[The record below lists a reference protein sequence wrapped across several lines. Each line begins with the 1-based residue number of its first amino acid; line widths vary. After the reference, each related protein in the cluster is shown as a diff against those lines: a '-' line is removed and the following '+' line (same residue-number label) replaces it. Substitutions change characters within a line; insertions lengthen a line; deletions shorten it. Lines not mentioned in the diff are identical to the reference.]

1 MTDLQSW
8 WSGSP
13 PVENPRTDPTKY
25 DSTAL
30 EQDAIQQAN
39 EEELLTRRIHILG
52 LGSIG
57 TLVAH
62 SLKCLPNPPPVS
74 LIIHRPTMYETF
86 KKQARIVRLVN
97 VQSDVNDEQTG
108 YDVDLLDYNDGDRPH
123 WKFIPDTPDGPEAAH
138 TGLIEPLEKLPS
150 EENYIYN
157 LIVTVKAPAT
167 VAALR
172 SIKHRVDAN
181 STICF
186 MQNGLGQI
194 DEVNREVFTDPET
207 RPTYMLGIVSHGAY
221 MSGRFSVVHAGFGSI
236 ALGIHRDTD
245 RFPLPPKSF
254 SSSPLE
260 LSEEQKKLYYPTD
273 QDLFS
278 NLSSRFLLRT
288 LTRSP
293 VLSCAAFSYL
303 DLLQLQLEK
312 LSANAIL
319 NPLTALLNVPNGALL
334 HNASLSMVQRM
345 LLAEISLVIRGLP
358 ELEGIPNVVQRFS
371 AQRLEHYV
379 LGVISRTA
387 QNSSSM
393 REDFMRAKPTEID
406 FINGYIIRRGEEQ
419 GIKCAINFLLMHL
432 VKGKTL
438 IQQGAEGASLPYGVR
453 RMESEIDSRGVVT
466 LDDQSTPAKG
476 SVS

>member
-13 PVENPRTDPTKY
+13 PVDASLDDPQTY
-25 DSTAL
+25 TSIPI
-30 EQDAIQQAN
+30 EQDAIQQSQ
-39 EEELLTRRIHILG
+39 EEELRTRRIHILG

-86 KKQARIVRLVN
+86 KKQARIIRLVN
-97 VQSDVNDEQTG
+97 VQSEVNDEQTG
-108 YDVDLLDYNDGDRPH
+108 YDIDFLEHDPTSQPH
-123 WKFIPDTPDGPEAAH
+123 WKFIPDTPDGPEAAP
-138 TGLIEPLEKLPS
+138 TNPVDPLEKLPS
-150 EENYIYN
+150 GENYIYN

-194 DEVNREVFTDPET
+194 DLVNREVFTDPET

-221 MSGRFSVVHAGFGSI
+221 MSGRFAVVHAGFGSI
-236 ALGIHRDTD
+236 ALGIHRDED
-245 RFPLPPKSF
+245 RFPRLPKS
-254 SSSPLE
+254 SIPHSE
-260 LSEEQKKLYYPTD
+260 MSEEQRKMYYPTD
-273 QDLFS
+273 KELFS

-293 VLSCAAFSYL
+293 VLSCAAFPYL

-319 NPLTALLNVPNGALL
+319 NPITALLDVPNGALL
-334 HNASLSMVQRM
+334 HNSSLSMVQRM
-345 LLAEISLVIRGLP
+345 LLAELSLVIRGLP
-358 ELEGIPNVVQRFS
+358 ELEGIPNVHQRFS

-379 LGVISRTA
+379 LGIISRTA

-393 REDFMRAKPTEID
+393 REDFRRAKQTEID

-419 GIKCAINFLLMHL
+419 GIKCAINFVLMNL

-438 IQQGAEGASLPYGVR
+438 IQQGAEGASLPYGMR
-453 RMESEIDSRGVVT
+453 RMESQMDSQGVVT
-466 LDDQSTPAKG
+466 LDDQSTPGKG